1 MRKRSADLFSCIM
14 GHMRIPQKSEVR
26 HVSGNIRDLES
37 QLKQIIGSE
46 KTDEKRIRRAVDNHT
61 EASAMEILNRTDVE
75 ELNRSGERIRVN
87 ALRREGYTNIGRL
100 VGTSYSK
107 LEGLEGIGEQS
118 ASLIRRKVKQMYK
131 ELKEQVLLR
140 IRTDNPEKEDRELVQ
155 ALYIYLHSKDVRSEA
170 DKLYRAYHEQ
180 IRQDLKQAAVLEG
193 SLRRLFA
200 GRERKEEAAQAYEA
214 LRQLDTK
221 AYRKQVMSLVQ
232 QHRSVNRT
240 VSDICMEAFRRNAAL
255 YYAALSS
262 FDDRPVKVDH
272 YGLSDKLIES
282 IDAVELSD
290 RHLKAVLRPYQT
302 FGVKYIL
309 HQKKV
314 MLGDEMGLGKTVE
327 AIAVMTNLA
336 AEGMSRFL
344 VVCPASVIVNWER
357 EIRKFS
363 DLEPRL
369 IRGYDARGLQEWL
382 AEGGAG
388 ITTYETIVRMSLPPE
403 IRLDLLV
410 ADEAH
415 YVKNPSALRT
425 AAMRRLTMQADRILF
440 MTGTP
445 LENRVE
451 EMSLLVGMLSH
462 STGEELS
469 RYDSI
474 SSAPKYRRILA
485 PVYLRRRREDVLNE
499 LPEKEEIEN
508 WVEMTEEDQQ
518 HYRAALRADRFMDLR
533 RVSWQTEDPEQSAK
547 AMRLLEICEEAHV
560 NGYKVIVFSFFRD
573 TLDAVSRLLGDLAAE
588 QITGSVSSEK
598 RQEIIDRFTLTDD
611 HCVLPAQVI
620 AGGTGLNIQAANI
633 VVFCEPQLKPSV
645 ENQAVSRVYRMGQ
658 TQKVIIHRLLCVH
671 TIDERIMDLLTDKQE
686 LFDRFA
692 DDSLIGTESLKMTES
707 AWIKQAADEERKR
720 WGEEKEPL

>member
-1 MRKRSADLFSCIM
+1 
-14 GHMRIPQKSEVR
+14 MRIPQKSEVR

-344 VVCPASVIVNWER
+344 VVCPASVIVNWGR

-508 WVEMTEEDQQ
+508 WVEMTE
-518 HYRAALRADRFMDLR
+518 
-533 RVSWQTEDPEQSAK
+533 
-547 AMRLLEICEEAHV
+547 
-560 NGYKVIVFSFFRD
+560 
-573 TLDAVSRLLGDLAAE
+573 
-588 QITGSVSSEK
+588 
-598 RQEIIDRFTLTDD
+598 
-611 HCVLPAQVI
+611 
-620 AGGTGLNIQAANI
+620 
-633 VVFCEPQLKPSV
+633 
-645 ENQAVSRVYRMGQ
+645 
-658 TQKVIIHRLLCVH
+658 
-671 TIDERIMDLLTDKQE
+671 
-686 LFDRFA
+686 
-692 DDSLIGTESLKMTES
+692 
-707 AWIKQAADEERKR
+707 
-720 WGEEKEPL
+720 